1 MIKSPL
7 NYIGGKTKLLNQLL
21 PLFPKKIEKFIDLFA
36 GGCNVGA
43 NAKAEEYFF
52 NDNLTP
58 LINMY
63 ESFLLN
69 DIENTLK
76 YIKDKINE
84 LKLSKQNLQGYNQ
97 LRLQYN
103 ETKEPLDLFVLISFS
118 FNHQIRYNNK
128 HQFNVPFGKGRSSFN
143 IMMENNL
150 IQFIRKIKN
159 INATFSSLDFNLFNF
174 DVLTKNDFVYC
185 DPPYLITTGSYNDGK
200 RGYKGWT
207 EKEEIELLQKLDE
220 LNNKDIQFG
229 LSNVI
234 EHKGKKNEI
243 LHEWIKN
250 NDNYFTNYL
259 NMHYKNSNYQT
270 KNKKSKEVF
279 ITNYKPDF
287 HLSDFP
293 LNSWVCK
300 QL

>member
-7 NYIGGKTKLLNQLL
+7 NYIGGKSKLLNQLL
-21 PLFPKKIEKFIDLFA
+21 PIFPKKIERFIDLFA
-36 GGCNVGA
+36 GGCNVGI
-43 NAKAEEYFF
+43 NTKAQEYIF

-63 ESFLLN
+63 ESFLSN
-69 DIENTLK
+69 DIEKT
-76 YIKDKINE
+76 IKHIKNRINE
-84 LKLSKQNLQGYNQ
+84 LKLSKQNLQGYNE

-103 ETKEPLDLFVLISFS
+103 KTKEPLDLFVLVAFS

-128 HQFNVPFGKGRSSFN
+128 HHFNVPFGKGRSSFN
-143 IMMENNL
+143 VMMEKNL
-150 IQFIRKIKN
+150 IQFIKKIKN
-159 INATFSSLDFNLFNF
+159 INATFYSLDFNSFNF
-174 DVLTKNDFVYC
+174 DTLTKNDFVYC

-207 EKEEIELLQKLDE
+207 KKEERELLQKLDE
-220 LNNKDIQFG
+220 LNNKDVQFG

-243 LHEWIKN
+243 LNEWIKN

-259 NMHYKNSNYQT
+259 NMHYTNSNYQT
-270 KNKKSKEVF
+270 KNKKSTEVF
-279 ITNYKPDF
+279 ITNYKPE
-287 HLSDFP
+287 
-293 LNSWVCK
+293 NK
-300 QL
+300 QIKIF